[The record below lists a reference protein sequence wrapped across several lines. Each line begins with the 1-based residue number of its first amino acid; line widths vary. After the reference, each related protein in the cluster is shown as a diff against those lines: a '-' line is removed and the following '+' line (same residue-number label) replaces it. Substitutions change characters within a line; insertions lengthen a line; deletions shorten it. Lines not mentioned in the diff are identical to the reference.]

1 MVQNCKGQ
9 IKQLFVFA
17 ILVLASSG
25 CASVPKKSALLSYD
39 IGGVSYLPLGAL
51 CDLKAIKWDYD
62 ILTRTVSLSKDTH
75 SLKLLVGDTL
85 ILVDGSL
92 RHLPQ
97 RVDIYNG
104 LVVVP
109 AKFREDILDSLF
121 KEYVTAAKTQNYF
134 SAIQKIVIDAGHGG
148 RTPGAIGATGLKEK
162 EVTLDIARRLRD
174 ILKAEGLQVLM
185 TRSTDRYV
193 SLQERVD
200 TANNNRVGLFVSI
213 HANANRSRSLKGFE
227 VYYISPG
234 ISDSQR
240 ALAAAKNERLNLEDS
255 SLGSSSLSLKAILWD
270 MIYNYDRAESVAL
283 SYAICKNAAGNLDTR
298 VIGTKS
304 ANFQVLRGAA
314 MPAVLVEV
322 GFLSNANEE
331 RSLGDGSY
339 RQKIAES
346 INQGLKEYALRLSGL
361 KQSEQDG
368 YSYAKS
374 ER

>member
-1 MVQNCKGQ
+1 MMWGCRQR
-9 IKQLFVFA
+9 IKQLFIFVSLFF
-17 ILVLASSG
+17 VLNS
-25 CASVPKKSALLSYD
+25 CASVPKKSALPSYD

-51 CDLKAIKWDYD
+51 CDLKAIRWDYD
-62 ILTRTVSLSKDTH
+62 VLARTVSLSKDTH

-85 ILVDGSL
+85 ILVDGVMQ
-92 RHLPQ
+92 HLPQ
-97 RVDIYNG
+97 KVDIYNG

-121 KEYVTAAKTQNYF
+121 KEYAPAAKTQDYF

-148 RTPGAIGATGLKEK
+148 KAPGAIGTSGLKEK

-185 TRSTDRYV
+185 TRSTDRSV
-193 SLQERVD
+193 SLEERVNI
-200 TANNNRVGLFVSI
+200 ANNSRAGLFVSI

-234 ISDSQR
+234 ISDSER
-240 ALAAAKNERLNLEDS
+240 ALAAAKNERLNLQDS
-255 SLGSSSLSLKAILWD
+255 SFGSSSLTLKAILWD
-270 MIYNYDRAESVAL
+270 MIYNYDRAESVEL
-283 SYAICKNAAGNLDTR
+283 SYAICRNAVGNLDTR

-331 RSLGDGSY
+331 RSLDDGSY

-346 INQGLKEYALRLSGL
+346 INQGLKEYALRLAGP
-361 KQSEQDG
+361 KQKQQDG